1 MPQPA
6 SSASLYPAELTRFLA
21 ASGLLAGYELSN
33 VVLDPNPQA
42 VAYSGCS
49 FVLTDA
55 TGKQTRAV
63 FRAAKVTP
71 TKAGLFVTLWI
82 RGKDG
87 QTRPYRATDGIDV
100 LYVAAHTA
108 DGYGYFRFTAA
119 DLLKAKILAGDASA
133 GKRGFRLYTPWDT
146 SLNRTAQN
154 TWSWQQ
160 HCFTVL
166 SS

>member
-6 SSASLYPAELTRFLA
+6 FSASLYPAELTRFLA

-49 FVLTDA
+49 FVLTDG
-55 TGKQTRAV
+55 TGKQNRAV

-82 RGKDG
+82 RGTDG

-108 DGYGYFRFTAA
+108 GGYGYFRFTAA

-154 TWSWQQ
+154 TWLWQQ